1 MRTLVRMTMILSLMA
16 LAACG
21 GDEPADTPPAT
32 TTAVPT
38 TQSPEPGPLP
48 TTAEFTSGTASVTVT
63 GDRTESFE
71 GALDPEGGH
80 GFDGDDDLELD
91 YVSDQQWSI
100 RFDFTPKGVGPAESD
115 WIAIGM
121 PGQSIDDPE
130 YYYDGFETLCDT
142 TLTQADE
149 SGVAGTFTCTD
160 LPNTAEDR
168 TIDVEGTFS
177 ATI

>member
-1 MRTLVRMTMILSLMA
+1 MRSPVRLVAILSLLA

-21 GDEPADTPPAT
+21 GDDPADTPPAT
-32 TTAVPT
+32 TSVAPT
-38 TQSPEPGPLP
+38 TESPEPQPLA

-80 GFDGDDDLELD
+80 GFDGDEDLELD
-91 YVSDQQWSI
+91 YQSEQGWSI
-100 RFDFTPKGVGPAESD
+100 RLDFTPTGEGPAESD
-115 WIAIGM
+115 WVAVGM
-121 PGQSIDDPE
+121 PGQTIDDPE

-142 TLTQADE
+142 TLTQAD
-149 SGVAGTFTCTD
+149 SNGVAGTFTCTD
-160 LPNTAEDR
+160 LPNTAEDK

-177 ATI
+177 ASI